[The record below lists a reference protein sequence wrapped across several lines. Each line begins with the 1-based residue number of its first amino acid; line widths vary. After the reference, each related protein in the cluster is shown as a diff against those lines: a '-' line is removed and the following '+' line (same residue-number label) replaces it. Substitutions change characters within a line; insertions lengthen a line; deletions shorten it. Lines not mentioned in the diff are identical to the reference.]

1 MNRKL
6 IISLFGVMFLS
17 TYGCDGDVTTNGKV
31 ELYLIQSYTTVDNS
45 YQIVESSVVTAEI
58 PLIEYDDILSYDSKE
73 CIFELSDRAIN
84 SIKALETSVYGLA
97 FAIKANDTL
106 VYTGY
111 FWPSYSS
118 VSCDWVV
125 VDPNMT
131 GIGNTMQ
138 VSLGYPGL
146 IQGKIIQDKR
156 NDKRIVQILRE
167 DRKLK

>member
-1 MNRKL
+1 
-6 IISLFGVMFLS
+6 
-17 TYGCDGDVTTNGKV
+17 
-31 ELYLIQSYTTVDNS
+31 
-45 YQIVESSVVTAEI
+45 
-58 PLIEYDDILSYDSKE
+58 
-73 CIFELSDRAIN
+73 
-84 SIKALETSVYGLA
+84 LA